1 MSKARELSQ
10 RAGVDGALSNRNLI
24 INGAMQVA
32 QRGTSVTAGASNT
45 YTLDRWIAREGVVS
59 QSTDVPA
66 GKGFKNSLFYD
77 NGGVRS
83 SLNFRQVIEDGFTSL
98 DGQDVTISFW
108 IKTSVTADVWVDL
121 HDTHTSS
128 TFNCPA
134 NTWVHHTY
142 TASNVDT
149 SVFTNYWGGP
159 HAHVDFN
166 FGSSYPDVYITGV
179 QLEVGDTATP
189 FEHRSYGQELA
200 LCQRY
205 YEKSYGDGVALGTAT
220 QGGMYIAP
228 SSNYN
233 SGAVLYGPA
242 VRFAVA
248 KRSSP
253 SFSFWSYTGL
263 TNNWHYGIAGFSE
276 AVSNAPTPYAIATSG
291 FYPYILSV
299 GSTSNVMYGHWAAD
313 AEL

>member
-189 FEHRSYGQELA
+189 FEHRSFGQELA

-205 YEKSYGDGVALGTAT
+205 YYTTSWALSGVRFLHGFTSLSTTDTRGSYYLPVSLRASPTVSYVNLEIREANISKPISALGSGTTNGNPNEVVLVAT
-220 QGGMYIAP
+220 C
-228 SSNYN
+228 S
-233 SGAVLYGPA
+233 
-242 VRFAVA
+242 
-248 KRSSP
+248 
-253 SFSFWSYTGL
+253 GL
-263 TNNWHYGIAGFSE
+263 TAG
-276 AVSNAPTPYAIATSG
+276 NA
-291 FYPYILSV
+291 
-299 GSTSNVMYGHWAAD
+299 GSFRSTGAGNIQFD